1 MRSAF
6 YGLEIAKKAL
16 QAQQVAMDIAGHNI
30 ANANTVG
37 YTRQL
42 PKFTQQTNPIGGLF
56 VPPHLKN
63 LGSGVL
69 VDEIRRIRDRYLDLQ
84 LRQESRS
91 ATYWETIDKGLE
103 QIEVI
108 FGEPNEGGLSKVFDN
123 FWNTWQELA
132 KSPESSAARSLVLEA
147 GDLLA
152 KAFRDTYSRLERQQV
167 QLNEEIAVKVGEV
180 NSYLQQIYDIN
191 RQIVRVSAGGGNIND
206 YRDQLDVLVDKL
218 SQILNFQ
225 VKDNEDG
232 TYTLV
237 LQGQILVSGKEQNTL
252 SLDTDPATGLY
263 GVRLATS
270 GETLRLA
277 YQDGEMRALFD
288 LRDQSVEEYKGY
300 LNRLADDL
308 MAAVN
313 MLHRSGYTLE
323 TPPVKGEDFFTG
335 SGASGIAVN
344 PVVAGDINKL
354 AASATGA
361 PGDGSVALAIAR
373 IRDRKVIDGAS
384 ATPDSYYRGF
394 ASRLGAQRQEVGRLA
409 SNQKILVDQLNLRK
423 ESVSGVSLDEE
434 MTNLI
439 KYQHAYQAASILVNT
454 IDGMLETLISWMR

>member
-384 ATPDSYYRGF
+384 ATPD
-394 ASRLGAQRQEVGRLA
+394 
-409 SNQKILVDQLNLRK
+409 
-423 ESVSGVSLDEE
+423 
-434 MTNLI
+434 T
-439 KYQHAYQAASILVNT
+439 
-454 IDGMLETLISWMR
+454 

>member
-42 PKFTQQTNPIGGLF
+42 PQFTQQTNPIGGLF

-152 KAFRDTYSRLERQQV
+152 KAFQDTYSRLERQQV

-191 RQIVRVSAGGGNIND
+191 RQIVRVSAGGGN
-206 YRDQLDVLVDKL
+206 QPT
-218 SQILNFQ
+218 F
-225 VKDNEDG
+225 
-232 TYTLV
+232 
-237 LQGQILVSGKEQNTL
+237 
-252 SLDTDPATGLY
+252 P
-263 GVRLATS
+263 
-270 GETLRLA
+270 
-277 YQDGEMRALFD
+277 
-288 LRDQSVEEYKGY
+288 
-300 LNRLADDL
+300 
-308 MAAVN
+308 
-313 MLHRSGYTLE
+313 
-323 TPPVKGEDFFTG
+323 
-335 SGASGIAVN
+335 
-344 PVVAGDINKL
+344 
-354 AASATGA
+354 
-361 PGDGSVALAIAR
+361 
-373 IRDRKVIDGAS
+373 
-384 ATPDSYYRGF
+384 
-394 ASRLGAQRQEVGRLA
+394 
-409 SNQKILVDQLNLRK
+409 
-423 ESVSGVSLDEE
+423 
-434 MTNLI
+434 
-439 KYQHAYQAASILVNT
+439 
-454 IDGMLETLISWMR
+454 